1 MSNPF
6 FDDRHIEI
14 RTCAKPCIYDLNFVG
29 MQPWETKKKRN
40 NLQMVKGNYIWF
52 MRIITICRLA
62 GEQLEDREVDYVGK
76 PKETMATWLPNI
88 NPEGKPQT

>member
-1 MSNPF
+1 
-6 FDDRHIEI
+6 
-14 RTCAKPCIYDLNFVG
+14 
-29 MQPWETKKKRN
+29 
-40 NLQMVKGNYIWF
+40 